1 MTEFNP
7 LAIALLLGT
16 GFVAGIVNTLAG
28 GGSNLTV
35 PALMVLGMPADV
47 ANATN
52 RIGVVL
58 QSAVAVRGF
67 HRAGRLDTHDV
78 VPVLLPNLI
87 GGLIGSVFAAR
98 IPIGWLKPM
107 LLGTMIGMSLLILL
121 RPAVVAPPLGTV
133 PFRVRER
140 PLAWLAL
147 FVAGLYGGFVQ
158 GGVGFVLIAALAG
171 TLRYDLVRTNAL
183 KAVCTLAFTLVS
195 LAVFI
200 AHGQVLWLPGL
211 LLGSATMAGAA
222 LGVRYSLKL
231 SPAALK
237 WFLFL
242 MTVVASA
249 AAMLS

>member
-1 MTEFNP
+1 MTEFTP
-7 LAIALLLGT
+7 LTAALIIGT
-16 GFVAGIVNTLAG
+16 GFIAGVVNTLAG

-47 ANATN
+47 ANGTN

-58 QSAVAVRGF
+58 QSMTAMRGF
-67 HRAGRLDTHDV
+67 HRAGRLDTHDIG
-78 VPVLLPNLI
+78 PVLVPNLL

-98 IPIGWLKPM
+98 MPVEWLKHL
-107 LLGTMIGMSLLILL
+107 LLGTMIGLSLLILL
-121 RPAVVAPPLGTV
+121 RPSVVAPPLGTV

-171 TLRYDLVRTNAL
+171 TLRYDLIRTNAL
-183 KAVCTLAFTLVS
+183 KTVCTLAFTLVS

-200 AHGQVLWLPGL
+200 AHGQVLWVPGL
-211 LLGSATMAGAA
+211 VLGLATMCGAA
-222 LGVRYSLKL
+222 LGVRLSLRL
-231 SPAALK
+231 SPALMK
-237 WFLFL
+237 WFLLL
-242 MTVVASA
+242 MTLVASA
-249 AAMLS
+249 VAMSS